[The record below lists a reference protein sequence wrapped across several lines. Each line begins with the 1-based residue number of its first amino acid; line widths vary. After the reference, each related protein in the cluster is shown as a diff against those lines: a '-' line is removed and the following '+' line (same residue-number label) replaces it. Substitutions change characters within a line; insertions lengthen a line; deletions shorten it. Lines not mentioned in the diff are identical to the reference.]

1 MKLTM
6 LSGLFNW
13 VTASSTRWQM
23 RLIPTETPS
32 LRYVKKL
39 RTLPVKFTGGHV
51 ESRAKMARILNP
63 DFHYTPADKTDIR
76 VSMERYKEK
85 VKHESVRNLH
95 SVPQTGQHRGGNEA
109 LPRQR
114 VYGQESRQF
123 AVITG
128 KGETNC

>member
-1 MKLTM
+1 
-6 LSGLFNW
+6 
-13 VTASSTRWQM
+13 
-23 RLIPTETPS
+23 
-32 LRYVKKL
+32 
-39 RTLPVKFTGGHV
+39 
-51 ESRAKMARILNP
+51 MARILNP

-85 VKHESVRNLH
+85 VKHESVRNLY